1 MIALGEPLLVV
12 GLVVL
17 EVEGMPALLR
27 NLEWAHIRFAAVGFV
42 ARHDSHA
49 LVVDLQKLCVRQIEV
64 LSRFVVSDVLL
75 KSMSDEGQTA
85 RYGAGAVDDAHPVGV
100 GFSV

>member
-27 NLEWAHIRFAAVGFV
+27 NLEWAHIRFAAVGFL
-42 ARHDSHA
+42 ARHDSHT
-49 LVVDLQKLCVRQIEV
+49 LVVDL
-64 LSRFVVSDVLL
+64 
-75 KSMSDEGQTA
+75 
-85 RYGAGAVDDAHPVGV
+85 
-100 GFSV
+100 